1 MTPAPEHLIARQLEA
16 YNAQDLEAFLAC
28 YHADIEL
35 FAFPQEQLLQGKAAL
50 HERYRTLFSD
60 FPGEQATILHR
71 AVHGVFVIDH
81 EQMKLRPIS
90 PTVIYQV
97 EGDLIRRVWLVR
109 G

>member
-1 MTPAPEHLIARQLEA
+1 MKGSSEALIARQLEA

-35 FAFPQEQLLQGKAAL
+35 FAFPQEPLLQGMTAL
-50 HERYRTLFSD
+50 RERYGTLFSD
-60 FPGEQATILHR
+60 YPGEQATLLHR
-71 AVHGVFVIDH
+71 AVHGAFVIDH

-97 EGDLIRRVWLVR
+97 EEGLIRRVWLVR